1 MFRPRLLP
9 LSSSSRCRTY
19 ATRRP
24 EKPPARFPDPLKNNS
39 NTVATTLQDDHNLT
53 FIYRPPPSVPS
64 PHSTTLDP
72 ASPLLKPQP
81 SLSNGSGGRLPPL
94 LRPSS
99 YKPQPERVSR
109 EVIEKIR
116 ELRLSE
122 PRTYSRTKLAKMFNC
137 TPNFISKIAALRR
150 PQRKQ
155 FTGELEAKHAAVR
168 ERWGERKATVVAIR
182 QKRREFW

>member
-1 MFRPRLLP
+1 MLRPRLLP

-39 NTVATTLQDDHNLT
+39 NAVVTTLQDDHNLT

-99 YKPQPERVSR
+99 YEPQPERVSR

-122 PRTYSRTKLAKMFNC
+122 PRTYT
-137 TPNFISKIAALRR
+137 ALRR